1 MQCAM
6 TRFGKI
12 QVTLILVGAAIAG
25 LESLQ
30 ALHRRAELASVT
42 AQIDAQK
49 QELTS
54 RRKSLEALEERNRE
68 LEDAERRAG
77 NQTLLSLMRERNAF
91 TMATSEAAAQA
102 VERSHA
108 FGVSLARTI
117 EAERERA
124 SDEAENERRCHE
136 VLGDEG
142 MTFLNGIANEM
153 RNAEAKRLC
162 GIIQDNMGANQLN
175 QDQGDRLQALL
186 KAEVVAI
193 NMDDLELFRP
203 PQEWTQDI
211 LERQQRIL
219 REATAFLT
227 PSQLDTLKNLAAYDL
242 AERQKQM
249 TARRT
254 ALGLR

>member
-1 MQCAM
+1 LNVQKNRRQADRLCALLQGKM
-6 TRFGKI
+6 T
-12 QVTLILVGAAIAG
+12 V
-25 LESLQ
+25 
-30 ALHRRAELASVT
+30 
-42 AQIDAQK
+42 D
-49 QELTS
+49 
-54 RRKSLEALEERNRE
+54 
-68 LEDAERRAG
+68 
-77 NQTLLSLMRERNAF
+77 
-91 TMATSEAAAQA
+91 
-102 VERSHA
+102 
-108 FGVSLARTI
+108 